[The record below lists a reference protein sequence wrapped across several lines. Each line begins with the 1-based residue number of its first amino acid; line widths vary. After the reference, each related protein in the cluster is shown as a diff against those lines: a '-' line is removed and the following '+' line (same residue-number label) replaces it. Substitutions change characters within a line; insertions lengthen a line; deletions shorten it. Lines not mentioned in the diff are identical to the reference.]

1 MFDFSR
7 EPVYIHDL
15 EGRFIDAN
23 NAALQLLGYE
33 KADMPSMVL
42 SDLLDK
48 GQASEA
54 LESARHM
61 AATGLPNVVSEFKI
75 RRKDGGTLDLEVAA
89 SIIYHRGKPSA
100 VIGVARN
107 ITRRKKTVEALQL
120 NEYFY
125 RLLADNVTDS
135 VWLMDMNLK
144 TLYVS
149 PSSEKLRGYTTQEML
164 DLPAAKH
171 LTPSSIEKG
180 LKVFTQELAKLEK
193 DPDYA
198 TGATLELEF
207 YRKDGSTFWSE
218 NTFSLVKDDAGKPFG
233 ILGVGRDITER
244 KKAEDELKK
253 INERLQKAMIG
264 AVETISMIS
273 ELRDPYTAGH
283 QNQVARLAAAI
294 AEEMHLPE
302 KKVGALKMAGTL
314 HNIGKVSIPS
324 EILSKPG
331 HLNNIEFDMI
341 RQHPIVGREILKS
354 IDFPFPICRFVAEHH
369 ERMDGSGYPA
379 GLKGE
384 EISIEARILA
394 VADVISAMGSH
405 RPYRAALGMDKAL
418 EEITQNRGI
427 LYDPAVVDACIILF
441 TQKGFNLE

>member
-314 HNIGKVSIPS
+314 HDIGKVSIPS